1 MDLPALSVWIMT
13 VQGQLNELFLKIR
26 LPEQVA
32 GDPTL
37 PIPTL
42 LGRDFRANQ
51 TAFAMCLHD
60 AIV

>member
-1 MDLPALSVWIMT
+1 MT

-42 LGRDFRANQ
+42 LGRDLLADQ
-51 TAFAMCLHD
+51 TAYALRLHD